1 MEILSNF
8 KQWYIIV
15 AGELR
20 EIKIETGENF
30 IMINENKYHY
40 IDKQKKLFLYRK
52 DGELLASIEKHNS
65 KTLIFKEYDNG
76 DLTFTSLLF

>member
-20 EIKIETGENF
+20 EIKIETGE
-30 IMINENKYHY
+30 
-40 IDKQKKLFLYRK
+40 